1 MRMAVLNLAC
11 LGALAVMP
19 AYAQQGDAQDA
30 QALRRE
36 IAAMRQ
42 ALEGMQ
48 QRLDRLERR
57 DHAPVQAQPQPQAQ
71 AKPGALSFA
80 PTAATTGAIHPTQV
94 PGVAQPVLPQRDSVA
109 DPSTAASRP
118 DSAAGPTDPDLKG
131 FFAIPGT
138 DTVIRIGGYAKLD
151 AIADS
156 RAAGDED
163 QFIPSSM
170 PVGGSHRDV
179 SNFNIHAKQTRFS
192 FEARRPT
199 THGNLRFYLENDFF
213 GSSDGYEFRLR
224 HAYGQLG
231 NTYAGYG
238 YSSFMDPDSLPDTLD
253 FAGPGG
259 AGYLLVAGIHHSF
272 ALGKGNI
279 LTVAAEDPKTELA
292 GASEERAAVN
302 RLPDVTV
309 TARMER
315 DWGHLQLGAVARS
328 LAYDGDNE
336 RDRRM
341 AGGVQLSGSASVGE
355 RDLLLFGALGG
366 RGLSRYTAD
375 LTGSGLDAVVGA
387 DGRLDALDLHGGFVG
402 YTHYWS
408 ELWRSNLIFG
418 QLTLERNAALAADA
432 FRQSRYGV
440 FNLIWSPAP
449 SWTMGMELLYGRL
462 EQQGG
467 ARGDT
472 VRVQGS
478 LQYNFIK

>member
-1 MRMAVLNLAC
+1 MRVSVLSLAC
-11 LGALAVMP
+11 LTALAIPP
-19 AYAQQGDAQDA
+19 AHAQEDGQEEA

-48 QRLDRLERR
+48 QRLDRLEQH
-57 DHAPVQAQPQPQAQ
+57 DAGVAPASAQPTASVAAPAS
-71 AKPGALSFA
+71 GANL
-80 PTAATTGAIHPTQV
+80 PHPTRV
-94 PGVAQPVLPQRDSVA
+94 SGVAQPVLPQRESVA

-131 FFAIPGT
+131 FLAIPGT

-179 SNFNIHAKQTRFS
+179 SNFNTHARQTRFS

-213 GSSDGYEFRLR
+213 GSSDGYAFRLR

-272 ALGKGNI
+272 AMGRGNT
-279 LTVAAEDPKTELA
+279 LTVAAEDPETELA
-292 GASEERAAVN
+292 GASDERASVN

-315 DWGHLQLGAVARS
+315 DWGHLQPAQWHAAWAMTVMASVTGAWPVASSSAVRRQWVSATCCCSVPWAGAV
-328 LAYDGDNE
+328 
-336 RDRRM
+336 
-341 AGGVQLSGSASVGE
+341 SA
-355 RDLLLFGALGG
+355 A
-366 RGLSRYTAD
+366 TPP
-375 LTGSGLDAVVGA
+375 T
-387 DGRLDALDLHGGFVG
+387 
-402 YTHYWS
+402 
-408 ELWRSNLIFG
+408 
-418 QLTLERNAALAADA
+418 
-432 FRQSRYGV
+432 
-440 FNLIWSPAP
+440 
-449 SWTMGMELLYGRL
+449 
-462 EQQGG
+462 
-467 ARGDT
+467 
-472 VRVQGS
+472 
-478 LQYNFIK
+478 

>member
-1 MRMAVLNLAC
+1 MRVAVLSVACAVVLAAAPAQAQE
-11 LGALAVMP
+11 GAA
-19 AYAQQGDAQDA
+19 DDA

-36 IAAMRQ
+36 IDGMRQ
-42 ALEGMQ
+42 TLERLQ
-48 QRLDRLERR
+48 QRLDRLEQR
-57 DHAPVQAQPQPQAQ
+57 DGSAAV
-71 AKPGALSFA
+71 
-80 PTAATTGAIHPTQV
+80 AATPPAPLPSPESTSPAVTGAGAGLHPTQV
-94 PGVAQPVLPQRDSVA
+94 PGVAQPVLPQRDSVS

-179 SNFNIHAKQTRFS
+179 SNFNLHAKQTRFS

-213 GSSDGYEFRLR
+213 GSSNGYQFRLR

-238 YSSFMDPDSLPDTLD
+238 YSSFMDADSLPDTLD

-259 AGYLLVAGIHHSF
+259 VGYLLVAGIHHSF
-272 ALGKGNI
+272 ALGKGAT
-279 LTVAAEDPKTELA
+279 LTLAAEDPDTELA
-292 GASEERAAVN
+292 GANDSVIAAN

-309 TARMER
+309 AARVER
-315 DWGHLQLGAVARS
+315 NWGHLQLGAVARS
-328 LAYDGDNE
+328 LAYDGDGE
-336 RDRRM
+336 RDRRT
-341 AGGVQLSGSASVGE
+341 GGGLQLSGSAAVGE

-387 DGRLDALDLHGGFVG
+387 DGRLRALDVHGGFLG

-408 ELWRSNLIFG
+408 GPWRSNLIYG
-418 QLTLERNAALAADA
+418 QLTLERNAALPADA

-462 EQQGG
+462 EQQSG

>member
-1 MRMAVLNLAC
+1 MRLAVLSLAC
-11 LGALAVMP
+11 LGALAITP
-19 AYAQQGDAQDA
+19 AYAQQGDAEDA

-36 IAAMRQ
+36 MAAMRQ

-48 QRLDRLERR
+48 QRLDRLEQR
-57 DHAPVQAQPQPQAQ
+57 DAAPAQ
-71 AKPGALSFA
+71 A
-80 PTAATTGAIHPTQV
+80 TAAPAMAPMASAAPSDVIHRTQV

-272 ALGKGNI
+272 TMSKGNT

-292 GASEERAAVN
+292 GASDERAAVN

-315 DWGHLQLGAVARS
+315 DWGHLQVGAVARS
-328 LAYDGDNE
+328 LAYDGDGE

-341 AGGVQLSGSASVGE
+341 AGGLQLSGSASVGE
-355 RDLLLFGALGG
+355 R
-366 RGLSRYTAD
+366 
-375 LTGSGLDAVVGA
+375 
-387 DGRLDALDLHGGFVG
+387 
-402 YTHYWS
+402 
-408 ELWRSNLIFG
+408 RSLASS
-418 QLTLERNAALAADA
+418 AA
-432 FRQSRYGV
+432 
-440 FNLIWSPAP
+440 
-449 SWTMGMELLYGRL
+449 
-462 EQQGG
+462 
-467 ARGDT
+467 
-472 VRVQGS
+472 
-478 LQYNFIK
+478 

>member
-1 MRMAVLNLAC
+1 MRLAVLSLAC
-11 LGALAVMP
+11 LTALAITP
-19 AYAQQGDAQDA
+19 AYAQQVGQEDAR
-30 QALRRE
+30 ALRQE

-48 QRLDRLERR
+48 QRLDRLEQR
-57 DHAPVQAQPQPQAQ
+57 DGAGAAAAQ
-71 AKPGALSFA
+71 ATVPVVA
-80 PTAATTGAIHPTQV
+80 PAGSANLLHPTQV
-94 PGVAQPVLPQRDSVA
+94 PGVAQPVLPQRESVA

-272 ALGKGNI
+272 TMGKGNT
-279 LTVAAEDPKTELA
+279 LTIAAEDPKTELA
-292 GASEERAAVN
+292 GASDTRAAVN
-302 RLPDVTV
+302 RLPDMTV

-315 DWGHLQLGAVARS
+315 DWGHLQLGAVAR
-328 LAYDGDNE
+328 AAWP
-336 RDRRM
+336 M
-341 AGGVQLSGSASVGE
+341 TVTASVT
-355 RDLLLFGALGG
+355 GA
-366 RGLSRYTAD
+366 
-375 LTGSGLDAVVGA
+375 
-387 DGRLDALDLHGGFVG
+387 
-402 YTHYWS
+402 WP
-408 ELWRSNLIFG
+408 
-418 QLTLERNAALAADA
+418 AAC
-432 FRQSRYGV
+432 SSV
-440 FNLIWSPAP
+440 
-449 SWTMGMELLYGRL
+449 
-462 EQQGG
+462 
-467 ARGDT
+467 ARH
-472 VRVQGS
+472 R
-478 LQYNFIK
+478 

>member
-1 MRMAVLNLAC
+1 MRVAVLSLAC
-11 LGALAVMP
+11 LTALAITP
-19 AYAQQGDAQDA
+19 AYAQQEGQEDA
-30 QALRRE
+30 QALRRD

-48 QRLDRLERR
+48 QRLDRLEQR
-57 DHAPVQAQPQPQAQ
+57 DGAGVAATVQAP
-71 AKPGALSFA
+71 A
-80 PTAATTGAIHPTQV
+80 PMAAAASAANLLHPTQV
-94 PGVAQPVLPQRDSVA
+94 PGVAQPVLPQRESVA

-170 PVGGSHRDV
+170 PVAGSHRDV

-213 GSSDGYEFRLR
+213 GSSDGYAFRLR

-272 ALGKGNI
+272 AMGKGNT

-292 GASEERAAVN
+292 GASEARVAVN

-328 LAYDGDNE
+328 LAYDGDGE

-341 AGGVQLSGSASVGE
+341 AGGLQLSGSASFGE

-375 LTGSGLDAVVGA
+375 LTGSGLDAVVDV
-387 DGRLDALDLHGGFVG
+387 DGHLDALDLHGGFVG

-462 EQQGG
+462 QQQGG

>member
-1 MRMAVLNLAC
+1 MAAM
-11 LGALAVMP
+11 AATP
-19 AYAQQGDAQDA
+19 AHAEEENA

-36 IAAMRQ
+36 IVTLRQ

-48 QRLDRLERR
+48 QRLDRLEQRE
-57 DHAPVQAQPQPQAQ
+57 
-71 AKPGALSFA
+71 ALAS
-80 PTAATTGAIHPTQV
+80 AATTASVAPPATAPVTPVATAAPHPTQV
-94 PGVAQPVLPQRDSVA
+94 PGVAPPVLPPRESVA

-151 AIADS
+151 ATADS

-163 QFIPSSM
+163 QFIPSSI

-179 SNFNIHAKQTRFS
+179 SNFNLHAKQTRFS

-213 GSSDGYEFRLR
+213 GSSDGYQFRLR

-238 YSSFMDPDSLPDTLD
+238 YSSFMDADSLPDTLD

-272 ALGKGNI
+272 AMGKGNT
-279 LTVAAEDPKTELA
+279 LTLAAEDPETELV
-292 GASEERAAVN
+292 GANETRVAAS

-328 LAYDGDNE
+328 LAYDGDGE

-341 AGGVQLSGSASVGE
+341 GGGLQLSGSAAVGA

-375 LTGSGLDAVVGA
+375 LTGSGLDAVVDA
-387 DGRLDALDLHGGFVG
+387 NGRLDALDLRGGFVG

-408 ELWRSNLIFG
+408 GLWRSNLIFG
-418 QLTLERNAALAADA
+418 QLTLERNRAMAADA
-432 FRQSRYGV
+432 FRESRYGV

-449 SWTMGMELLYGRL
+449 SWTMGMELLYGRQ

-478 LQYNFIK
+478 LQYNFIR